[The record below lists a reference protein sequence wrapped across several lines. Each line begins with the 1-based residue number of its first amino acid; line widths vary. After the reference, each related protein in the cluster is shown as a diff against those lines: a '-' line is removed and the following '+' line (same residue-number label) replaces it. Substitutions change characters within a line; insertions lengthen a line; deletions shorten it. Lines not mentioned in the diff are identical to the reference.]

1 MFRFVAIPKKK
12 LRKLE
17 NYTIYP
23 NFYNGLSYP
32 ILGIILLNQSQ
43 APADVSLL
51 GVTSKKKE
59 IARKSA
65 LIIVTTANKITI
77 ISIAIFVAIIS
88 LWYGQ
93 DNGLLPVAASPEAE
107 AVDGIFRL
115 MMTIATALFLLIEGV
130 LIYSAIRFRQKP
142 GDESDGPPMEG
153 NVSLE
158 IVWTAIPTVI
168 VLILS
173 IYSFEVYNAMGG
185 LNPEASRDPGP
196 QQVAEKTDSDQG
208 LQGLI
213 ASASNYLSLG
223 LGESPSNQGK
233 NLKSLSVD
241 VNAIQYAFLFTY
253 PDSGIVS
260 GELHVPIGQP
270 VKLNIEAGDVIH
282 AFWVPQL
289 RLKQDA
295 VPGRE
300 SKISFTPERL
310 GTYPVIC
317 AELCGPYHG
326 AMKTQLI
333 VESPEEYENWIKEQ
347 QVAQS
352 QSLND
357 TVAIGNTNPLLTP
370 YAEKVGV
377 DDHTLDQLQAQI
389 H

>member
-1 MFRFVAIPKKK
+1 M
-12 LRKLE
+12 
-17 NYTIYP
+17 
-23 NFYNGLSYP
+23 
-32 ILGIILLNQSQ
+32 
-43 APADVSLL
+43 
-51 GVTSKKKE
+51 
-59 IARKSA
+59 
-65 LIIVTTANKITI
+65 TTANKIKI
-77 ISIAIFVAIIS
+77 ASIAILIAIIS

-93 DNGLLPVAASPEAE
+93 NHGLLPVAASPEAE
-107 AVDGIFRL
+107 AVDGIFQL
-115 MMTIATALFLLIEGV
+115 MMTVATALFLLIEGV
-130 LIYSAIRFRQKP
+130 LIYSVIRFRQKP
-142 GDESDGPPMEG
+142 GDDSDGPPTEG

-168 VLILS
+168 VLIIS
-173 IYSFEVYNAMGG
+173 IYSFEVYNSMGG

-196 QQVAEKTDSDQG
+196 QQVAADNSSSQG

-213 ASASNYLSLG
+213 ASASNYLALG
-223 LGESPSNQGK
+223 LGESPGNQAK
-233 NLKSLSVD
+233 NLTPLSVD

-260 GELHVPIGQP
+260 GELHVPVGQP

-300 SKISFTPERL
+300 TKISFTPERI
-310 GTYPVIC
+310 GEYPIIC

-333 VESPEEYENWIKEQ
+333 IESREEYQAWIQEQ

-352 QSLND
+352 QPLDD
-357 TVAIGNTNPLLTP
+357 TVAVGTVDPLLAP
-370 YAEKVGV
+370 YAEKIGV
-377 DDHTLDQLQAQI
+377 NEETLEALQADHT

>member
-1 MFRFVAIPKKK
+1 M
-12 LRKLE
+12 
-17 NYTIYP
+17 
-23 NFYNGLSYP
+23 
-32 ILGIILLNQSQ
+32 
-43 APADVSLL
+43 
-51 GVTSKKKE
+51 
-59 IARKSA
+59 
-65 LIIVTTANKITI
+65 
-77 ISIAIFVAIIS
+77 S

-142 GDESDGPPMEG
+142 GDDTDGPATEE
-153 NVSLE
+153 NIALE
-158 IVWTAIPTVI
+158 IIWTAIPTVI

-185 LNPEASRDPGP
+185 LNQEAARDPGP
-196 QQVAEKTDSDQG
+196 QQVAENSDSNQG

-233 NLKSLSVD
+233 NLTSLSVD

-289 RLKQDA
+289 RVKQDA

-310 GTYPVIC
+310 GTYPIIC

-333 VESPEEYENWIKEQ
+333 VESPEEYETWIKSQ

-352 QSLND
+352 QSLDN
-357 TVAIGNTNPLLTP
+357 TVAIGTTDPLLTP
-370 YAEKVGV
+370 YAEKIGV

>member
-1 MFRFVAIPKKK
+1 M
-12 LRKLE
+12 
-17 NYTIYP
+17 
-23 NFYNGLSYP
+23 
-32 ILGIILLNQSQ
+32 
-43 APADVSLL
+43 
-51 GVTSKKKE
+51 
-59 IARKSA
+59 
-65 LIIVTTANKITI
+65 TTANKIKIAT
-77 ISIAIFVAIIS
+77 IAILIAIIS

-93 DNGLLPVAASPEAE
+93 NHGLLPVAASPEAQ
-107 AVDGIFRL
+107 AVDGIFQL
-115 MMTIATALFLLIEGV
+115 MMTVAMGLFLLIEGV
-130 LIYSAIRFRQKP
+130 LIYSLIRFRQKP
-142 GDESDGPPMEG
+142 GDDSDGPPTEG

-168 VLILS
+168 VLIIS
-173 IYSFEVYNAMGG
+173 IYSFEVYNSMGG

-196 QQVAEKTDSDQG
+196 QQVAEETTHNEG

-213 ASASNYLSLG
+213 ASASDYLALG
-223 LGESPSNQGK
+223 LGESPGNKAK
-233 NLKSLSVD
+233 NLTPLSVE

-260 GELHVPIGQP
+260 GELHVPVGQP
-270 VKLNIEAGDVIH
+270 VNLKIEAGDVIH

-300 SKISFTPERL
+300 TKISFTPERT
-310 GTYPVIC
+310 GEYPVIC

-333 VESPEEYENWIKEQ
+333 IESRDEYQAWIQEQ

-352 QSLND
+352 QPLDD
-357 TVAIGNTNPLLTP
+357 TVAVGTTDPLLTP
-370 YAEKVGV
+370 YAEKIGV
-377 DDHTLDQLQAQI
+377 NDETLEELHIHHT

>member
-1 MFRFVAIPKKK
+1 
-12 LRKLE
+12 
-17 NYTIYP
+17 
-23 NFYNGLSYP
+23 
-32 ILGIILLNQSQ
+32 
-43 APADVSLL
+43 
-51 GVTSKKKE
+51 
-59 IARKSA
+59 
-65 LIIVTTANKITI
+65 VTTANKITI
-77 ISIAIFVAIIS
+77 VSIAIFIAIIS

-107 AVDGIFRL
+107 AVDGIFQV
-115 MMTIATALFLLIEGV
+115 MMTVATGLFLLIEGV
-130 LIYSAIRFRQKP
+130 LIYSVIRFRQKP

-158 IVWTAIPTVI
+158 IIWTAIPTVI

-173 IYSFEVYNAMGG
+173 IYSFEVYNSMGG

-196 QQVAEKTDSDQG
+196 QQLAEETSSPEG
-208 LQGLI
+208 LEGLI

-223 LGESPSNQGK
+223 LGESPGNKAK
-233 NLKSLSVD
+233 NLSPLSID

-253 PDSGIVS
+253 PDSGVVS
-260 GELHVPIGQP
+260 GELHVPVGQP
-270 VKLNIEAGDVIH
+270 IKLKIEAGDVIH

-300 SKISFTPERL
+300 TKISFTPERI
-310 GTYPVIC
+310 GEYPVIC

-333 VESPEEYENWIKEQ
+333 IESKEDYQNWIQEQ

-352 QSLND
+352 QSLD
-357 TVAIGNTNPLLTP
+357 HTVAVGTTNPVLGP
-370 YAEKVGV
+370 YAEEIGV
-377 DDHTLDQLQAQI
+377 NDDTLDQLKAHI

>member
-1 MFRFVAIPKKK
+1 M
-12 LRKLE
+12 
-17 NYTIYP
+17 
-23 NFYNGLSYP
+23 
-32 ILGIILLNQSQ
+32 ILLNQSQ
-43 APADVSLL
+43 VQADVSLL
-51 GVTSKKKE
+51 GITSKKLE

-65 LIIVTTANKITI
+65 LITVTTANKITI

-142 GDESDGPPMEG
+142 GDDSDGPPMEG

-173 IYSFEVYNAMGG
+173 IYSFEVYNGMGG
-185 LNPEASRDPGP
+185 LNPAASRDFGP
-196 QQVAEKTDSDQG
+196 QQVAEKTDSNQG

-233 NLKSLSVD
+233 NLKSLAVD

-253 PDSGIVS
+253 PDSGVVS

-289 RLKQDA
+289 RIKQDA

-300 SKISFTPERL
+300 SKISFTPERI
-310 GTYPVIC
+310 GTYPIIC

-333 VESPEEYENWIKEQ
+333 VESPEEYETWIKEQ

-352 QSLND
+352 QPLDD
-357 TVAIGNTNPLLTP
+357 TVAIGSSDPLLAP
-370 YAEKVGV
+370 YAEKIGV
-377 DDHTLDQLQAQI
+377 NDHTLEQLEAHI

>member
-1 MFRFVAIPKKK
+1 M
-12 LRKLE
+12 
-17 NYTIYP
+17 
-23 NFYNGLSYP
+23 
-32 ILGIILLNQSQ
+32 
-43 APADVSLL
+43 
-51 GVTSKKKE
+51 
-59 IARKSA
+59 
-65 LIIVTTANKITI
+65 TTANKITI

-107 AVDGIFRL
+107 AVDGIFQL
-115 MMTIATALFLLIEGV
+115 MMTVATGLFLLIEGL

-142 GDESDGPPMEG
+142 GDDSDGPPMEG

-168 VLILS
+168 VLIIS

-185 LNPEASRDPGP
+185 LNPAASKDAGP
-196 QQVAEKTDSDQG
+196 QQVAEDTSSKEG

-213 ASASNYLSLG
+213 ASASNYLALG
-223 LGESPSNQGK
+223 IGESPGNQAK
-233 NLKSLSVD
+233 NLTSLSVS

-253 PDSGIVS
+253 PDSGVVS
-260 GELHVPIGQP
+260 GELHVPVGQP

-282 AFWVPQL
+282 AFWVPEL

-300 SKISFTPERL
+300 TQISFTPERV
-310 GTYPVIC
+310 GEYPVIC

-333 VESPEEYENWIKEQ
+333 IESPEEYENWIKEQ

-352 QSLND
+352 QPLDAS
-357 TVAIGNTNPLLTP
+357 VAIGTTDPLLAP
-370 YAEKVGV
+370 YAEKIGA
-377 DDHTLDQLQAQI
+377 DEHTLNTLQTQI

>member
-1 MFRFVAIPKKK
+1 M
-12 LRKLE
+12 
-17 NYTIYP
+17 
-23 NFYNGLSYP
+23 
-32 ILGIILLNQSQ
+32 
-43 APADVSLL
+43 
-51 GVTSKKKE
+51 
-59 IARKSA
+59 
-65 LIIVTTANKITI
+65 TTANKIKIAT
-77 ISIAIFVAIIS
+77 IAILIAVIS

-93 DNGLLPVAASPEAE
+93 NHGLLPVAASPEAE
-107 AVDGIFRL
+107 AVDGIFQL
-115 MMTIATALFLLIEGV
+115 MMTVAMGLFLLIEGV

-142 GDESDGPPMEG
+142 GDDSDGPPTDG

-168 VLILS
+168 VLIIS
-173 IYSFEVYNAMGG
+173 IYSFEVYNSMGG

-196 QQVAEKTDSDQG
+196 QQVAEETTHNEG

-213 ASASNYLSLG
+213 ASASDYLALG
-223 LGESPSNQGK
+223 LGESPGNKAK
-233 NLKSLSVD
+233 NLTPLSVD

-260 GELHVPIGQP
+260 GELHVPVGQP
-270 VKLNIEAGDVIH
+270 VNLKIEAGDVIH

-300 SKISFTPERL
+300 TKISFTPERI
-310 GTYPVIC
+310 GEYPVIC

-333 VESPEEYENWIKEQ
+333 IESRDEYQAWIQEQ

-352 QSLND
+352 QSLDN
-357 TVAIGNTNPLLTP
+357 TVAVGTTDPLLTP
-370 YAEKVGV
+370 YAEKIGV
-377 DDHTLDQLQAQI
+377 NDETLEELHAHHT